1 MNYKFLGRIEDPSQ
15 LNSLN
20 GRELEDLCDELRDK
34 ILTVV
39 SKNGGHLASNLGAVE
54 LTVALEK
61 AFCRKNDDI
70 IFDVGHQCY
79 THKLLT
85 GRYPEFDT
93 LRKENGISGFMR
105 PNESRRDPVV
115 TGHSSSSLSSAYG
128 IAKAKL
134 LSGVK
139 GNTVAVIGDG
149 ALTGGM
155 AYEALNSIGKDKT
168 KVIIVLNDNNMSISK
183 NVGSLSRHL
192 RLIRI
197 DPHYHRLKHR
207 TELTLK
213 KIPIVGEWLSK
224 FIYGTKKFFKKLF
237 YSYNIFESL
246 GFSYLGP
253 IDGHNLTQLSE
264 AFDSAKQI
272 HSSCVIHIVTK
283 KGKGY
288 EKAEQSP
295 GMYHGVPPFDIK
307 EGVKPPHD
315 GFSAV
320 FGKTLVKLAEEDGTV
335 CAVTAAMQGGTGLSE
350 FFKKFPDRSFDV
362 GIAEQHAVTFSA
374 GLAKGGM
381 KPVFA
386 VYSSF
391 LQRGYD
397 QILSDAAI
405 AGLPVTLCIDRA
417 GIVGDDGETHQGLY
431 DVPFLSSIPGV
442 KIYAPASYRELE
454 YMLTARLKSPDGVA
468 AIRYPRGGEPE
479 VLREYDPSGKDFDVI
494 GTGSTALVSYGT
506 LTAELMA
513 ARNELAKSG
522 VEAAVIK
529 LNRIDNVGS
538 ELLGRL
544 SEFESIYIFEEGEKS
559 GGVGEKLLS
568 ELSLAEFSGHTHLS
582 AISGFVLQAPI
593 SSARRKYGLDRGSI
607 IKKVL
612 ENEVEKGWA
621 RN

>member
-1 MNYKFLGRIEDPSQ
+1 MNYKFLGKIEDPAQ
-15 LNSLN
+15 LNNLSDD
-20 GRELEDLCDELRDK
+20 ELAVLCDEIRDK

-105 PNESRRDPVV
+105 PSESPHDPVV
-115 TGHSSSSLSSAYG
+115 TGHSSSSVSSAYG
-128 IAKAKL
+128 IAKAKSL
-134 LSGVK
+134 TGVK

-149 ALTGGM
+149 ALTCGM
-155 AYEALNSIGKDKT
+155 AYEALNSIGKGKT
-168 KVIIVLNDNNMSISK
+168 KVIIVLNDNKMSISK

-197 DPHYHRLKHR
+197 DPHYHRLKRR
-207 TELTLK
+207 TELTLRRIPLIGRLLYTVIYNIK
-213 KIPIVGEWLSK
+213 KS
-224 FIYGTKKFFKKLF
+224 FKKLF

-253 IDGHNLTQLSE
+253 VDGHNLTQLSE
-264 AFDSAKQI
+264 AFASAKQI
-272 HSSCVIHIVTK
+272 PGSCVIHIVTK

-288 EKAEQSP
+288 DKAEQSP
-295 GMYHGVPPFDIK
+295 GMYHGVPPFDI
-307 EGVKPPHD
+307 ENGVKSFD
-315 GFSAV
+315 DNFSAV
-320 FGKTLVKLAEEDGTV
+320 FGKTLTKLANQDEKI
-335 CAVTAAMQGGTGLSE
+335 CAVTAAMQDGTGLSE
-350 FFKKFPDRSFDV
+350 FFKEFPDRSFDA

-405 AGLPVTLCIDRA
+405 AKLPVTLCVDRA
-417 GIVGDDGETHQGLY
+417 GIVGADGETHQGLY

-442 KIYAPASYRELE
+442 EIYAPATYAELE
-454 YMLTARLKSPDGVA
+454 YMLAKRLELPKGVA
-468 AIRYPRGGEPE
+468 AIRYPRGGEPQNM
-479 VLREYDPSGKDFDVI
+479 REYTPSGKNFDVI
-494 GTGSTALVSYGT
+494 GSGSAALVSYGT
-506 LTAELMA
+506 LTAELISA
-513 ARNELAKSG
+513 QKALAEKSIT
-522 VEAAVIK
+522 AAVVK
-529 LNRIDNVGS
+529 LNRIDKFNT
-538 ELLGRL
+538 ELANRL
-544 SEFESIYIFEEGEKS
+544 SEFDSIYIFEEGEKS
-559 GGVGEKLLS
+559 GGAGEKLLS
-568 ELSLAEFSGHTHLS
+568 EISLAGFSGRAYLS
-582 AISGFVLQAPI
+582 AISGFVPQ
-593 SSARRKYGLDRGSI
+593 SSVSAARKKYGLDCESI
-607 IKKVL
+607 IKKVF
-612 ENEVEKGWA
+612 ENEVEKG
-621 RN
+621 

>member
-1 MNYKFLGRIEDPSQ
+1 MNYKFLGKIEDPAQ
-15 LNSLN
+15 LNNLS
-20 GRELEDLCDELRDK
+20 DDELTVLCGEIRDK

-39 SKNGGHLASNLGAVE
+39 SKNGGHLASNLGTVE

-61 AFCRKNDDI
+61 AFCHKNDDI

-93 LRKENGISGFMR
+93 LRKENGMSGFMR
-105 PNESRRDPVV
+105 PSESRYDPVV

-128 IAKAKL
+128 IAKAKSL
-134 LSGVK
+134 NGIK
-139 GNTVAVIGDG
+139 GDTVAVIGDG

-168 KVIIVLNDNNMSISK
+168 KVVIVLNDNTMSISK

-197 DPHYHRLKHR
+197 DPQYHRLKRR
-207 TELTLK
+207 TELTLS
-213 KIPIVGEWLSK
+213 KIPIIGNLLYAI
-224 FIYGTKKFFKKLF
+224 IYNIKKFFKKLF
-237 YSYNIFESL
+237 YSHNIFESL

-264 AFDSAKQI
+264 ALDSAKQI
-272 HSSCVIHIVTK
+272 RSSCVIHIVTK

-295 GMYHGVPPFDIK
+295 GIYHGVSPFDVK
-307 EGVKPPHD
+307 EGVKPPHG

-320 FGKTLVKLAEEDGTV
+320 FGKALIKLAEEDDAV
-335 CAVTAAMQGGTGLSE
+335 CAVTAAMQDGTGLSQ
-350 FFKKFPDRSFDV
+350 FFRKFPARSFDV
-362 GIAEQHAVTFSA
+362 GIAEQHAATFSA

-391 LQRGYD
+391 LQRSYD

-405 AGLPVTLCIDRA
+405 AELPVTLCIDRA
-417 GIVGDDGETHQGLY
+417 GVVGDDGETHQGLY
-431 DVPFLSSIPGV
+431 DVPLLSSIPGV
-442 KIYAPASYRELE
+442 KIYAPASYSELE
-454 YMLTARLKSPDGVA
+454 YMLAKRLESPKGVA
-468 AIRYPRGGEPE
+468 AIRYPRGSEPE
-479 VLREYDPSGKDFDVI
+479 VLREYNPTGKNFDVI
-494 GTGSTALVSYGT
+494 GNGSTALVSYGT

-513 ARNELAKSG
+513 ARIELAKSG
-522 VEAAVIK
+522 IEAAVVK
-529 LNRIDNVGS
+529 LNRIDNMGS

-544 SEFESIYIFEEGEKS
+544 SEFGSIYIFEEGEKS
-559 GGVGEKLLS
+559 GGVGEKLLA
-568 ELSLAEFSGHTHLS
+568 ELSVAGFLGRTHLS
-582 AISGFVLQAPI
+582 AISDFVPQSSI
-593 SSARRKYGLDRGSI
+593 SSARKKYGLDRVSI

-612 ENEVEKGWA
+612 ENEVEKG
-621 RN
+621 